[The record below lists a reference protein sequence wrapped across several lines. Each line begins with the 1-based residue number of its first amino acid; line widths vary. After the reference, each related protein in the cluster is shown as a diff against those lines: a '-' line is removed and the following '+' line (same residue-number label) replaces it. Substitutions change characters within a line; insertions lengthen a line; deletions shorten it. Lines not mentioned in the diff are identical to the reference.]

1 MTKYTLNDQ
10 TLALAGVFQAAQLV
24 QQVARSGKVSGAQM
38 ESSLETLFKFDSR
51 DVIDVY
57 GDVAGVSLG
66 LKTLCQQMGGEVSEQ
81 DMEITRYV
89 IALLHLEKKLRKHS
103 ALLEK
108 IASGLQNTQNQME
121 YFSLTHENVLANLGS
136 LYQETVSTLLPR
148 IIVQGEQNLLS
159 QQSNANKIR
168 AILLAGIRS
177 AFLWHQTGGNKLKFL
192 FMRKK
197 YLQTAQELLS
207 HL

>member
-1 MTKYTLNDQ
+1 MKYSIEDQ

-24 QQVARSGKVSGAQM
+24 QQVARSGQVSGAHL
-38 ESSLETLFKFDSR
+38 ESSLETLFKFDSQ
-51 DVIDVY
+51 DVLDVY
-57 GDVAGVSLG
+57 GSIAGLSLG
-66 LKTLCQQMGGEVSEQ
+66 LKTLVHQLRGEADPQ

-89 IALLHLEKKLRKHS
+89 ISLLHLEKKLRKHS
-103 ALLEK
+103 ALVEH
-108 IASGLQNTQNQME
+108 IADGLKKTENQME

-148 IIVQGEQNLLS
+148 IIVQGDQNLLS

-177 AFLWHQTGGNKLKFL
+177 AFLWQQTGGNKLKFL
-192 FMRKK
+192 FWRKK
-197 YLQTAQELLS
+197 YLAAAEVFLS
-207 HL
+207 RL